1 MSINTRTPDAAP
13 VATPAMSTEDLRIL
27 GLIAE
32 GYPMATIAQR
42 LNLSGRTVRR
52 RTRALCD
59 QLGAR
64 SPIQVAVWAAR
75 RGLI

>member
-1 MSINTRTPDAAP
+1 MSIDARPQDLITERSTP
-13 VATPAMSTEDLRIL
+13 VTPEDLQIL
-27 GLIAE
+27 ALIAD
-32 GYPMATIAQR
+32 GYPMATIAHR

-64 SPIQVAVWAAR
+64 APIQVAVWAVR